1 MTTQNIENTLNDTI
15 LSIAAQATKLDG
27 TRQEGLALTK
37 FHDAIESGKVTFEST
52 DTGFTVNG
60 TEQNTNVALAAFYA
74 QAFDNKTGLTID
86 DLIKFSAAG
95 VVSAKQ
101 LACLLTETKE
111 PSKKPLP
118 GHVQTSAEYLQGAFV
133 LAASAEVIGQI
144 YNLLHDLKDI
154 NTKAEILAIKDAA
167 LALILTPEKELG
179 LKNLIEKEEAFAKRF
194 EALSLYFTDIRSTGS
209 VTTGNVTTD
218 NIKAAVELL
227 TVNGLEL
234 FGTPTLDAATFTFKV
249 SFREISTE
257 NNI

>member
-1 MTTQNIENTLNDTI
+1 MTTQTIENTLNNTI

-37 FHDAIESGKVTFEST
+37 FHDAIADGKVTFEST
-52 DTGFTVNG
+52 ANGFTVNG
-60 TEQNTNVALAAFYA
+60 TEQNTNVVIAAFYA
-74 QAFDNKTGLTID
+74 QAFDKKTGLSVD
-86 DLIKFSAAG
+86 DLIKFSSAG

-101 LACLLTETKE
+101 LACLESETK
-111 PSKKPLP
+111 PTVKKPLH

-144 YNLLHDLKDI
+144 YNILHDLNAS

-167 LALILTPEKELG
+167 LALILTPEKEAG
-179 LKNLIEKEEAFAKRF
+179 LQNLIEKEEAFAKRF

-218 NIKAAVELL
+218 NIKSAVELL
-227 TVNGLEL
+227 TANGLEL
-234 FGTPTLDAATFTFKV
+234 YGTPTLDAATFTFKV